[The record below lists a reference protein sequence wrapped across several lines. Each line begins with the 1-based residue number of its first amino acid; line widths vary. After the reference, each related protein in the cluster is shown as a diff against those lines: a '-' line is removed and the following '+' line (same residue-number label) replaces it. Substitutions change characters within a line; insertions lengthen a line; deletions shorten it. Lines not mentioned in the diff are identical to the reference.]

1 MDKPVCAQKAPI
13 IVEVE
18 EGKAYFYCTCGKSA
32 AQPFCDGSHKGSSFS
47 PMKWTSEKTGK
58 AYFCGCRAS
67 HKPPMCDGAHKDL

>member
-1 MDKPVCAQKAPI
+1 MDKPVCAKKAPI